1 MHDTTPMVTIS
12 LYYWAGAKAAA
23 GVASETVEAATIEM
37 ALRQVRDL
45 HADPR
50 FDRVL
55 RASSLIVDGQV
66 VHDPDLTRTL
76 AHPVRVEILPPF
88 AGGQGPAC
96 PRTHAHPL
104 KGQSSQGVNRR
115 LNQ

>member
-23 GVASETVEAATIEM
+23 GVSSESVEAATIEI

-55 RASSLIVDGQV
+55 RASSLLIDGQV
-66 VHDPDLTRTL
+66 AHDADLTRTL
-76 AHPVRVEILPPF
+76 TSSVRVEILPPF
-88 AGGQGPAC
+88 AGGEGPRSTKIDMTYQQPPC
-96 PRTHAHPL
+96 
-104 KGQSSQGVNRR
+104 R
-115 LNQ
+115 LAM